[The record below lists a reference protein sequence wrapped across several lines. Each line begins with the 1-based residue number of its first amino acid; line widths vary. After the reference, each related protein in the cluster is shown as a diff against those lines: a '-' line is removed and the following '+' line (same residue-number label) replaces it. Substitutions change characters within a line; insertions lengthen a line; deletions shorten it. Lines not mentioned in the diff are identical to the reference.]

1 MIDLGNETTCSLS
14 QAAKLLPPG
23 RRGRPV
29 SLSCLLRW
37 VLDGVRTSNGTVRLE
52 AVRLGGRWITSVEA
66 LQRFAAA
73 QTPTLGADPIHAV
86 RRPSTVRHR
95 ASERAARQLDK
106 LGI

>member
-1 MIDLGNETTCSLS
+1 MIDLRHETTCSLS

-37 VLDGVRTSNGTVRLE
+37 VLDGVRTPNGPVRLE
-52 AVRLGGRWITSVEA
+52 AVRLGGRWITSLEA

-73 QTPTLGADPIHAV
+73 QTPTLGADPINPV
-86 RRPSTVRHR
+86 TRPSVVRQR
-95 ASERAARQLDK
+95 ASETAARQLDK